1 MAFVGPYDIESDGE
15 RAAREARSER
25 GSRLLAACSATPA
38 RAAEALRLLDGEGA
52 ADLNALDAQKRSA
65 LMHACEDASGA
76 LDAVAARLIARGARL
91 DFADD
96 NDGATALVKAC
107 AKRRAAT
114 ALLLV
119 KAGAAFAARGLA
131 GAALDAIDVE
141 YSMTALDYALAGNLA
156 EVAAAILERGGR
168 TAAHL
173 EAARD
178 AKAAAAA
185 VMSAMLRGSGEGVV
199 EALKASVIAAKAR
212 EVAEKKKALLATAAA
227 LVRSAREAVARDAA
241 AHEAA
246 AAAGRE
252 AVARAEAAARASA
265 AAVPPFRGPAAD
277 TPLGELFIDALSVAC
292 AHAHGLDLR
301 HARYVC
307 GATFRL
313 GARRADGSLDRAGFL
328 GGTADMIDCAT
339 RLQAPWLEAAR
350 RAPRKGMVITTAPRV
365 TRTDDSTTGLMR
377 AAAAGDEQRLHELLA
392 AGAPLRC
399 VDLWGR
405 TALHWACEQGSERAV
420 AALLAAD
427 AEGATIEARDN
438 AGNVPLARA
447 CYFGHEGAVRA
458 LLARGARQGLQGDRG
473 WAALHCAAF
482 KGHAGVVALLCA
494 APGAAEAMRLRTE
507 GEDMVHLGLMGP
519 AFTEGDSALG
529 LALAH
534 GRELCAEVLWASGAR
549 A

>member
-1 MAFVGPYDIESDGE
+1 
-15 RAAREARSER
+15 
-25 GSRLLAACSATPA
+25 
-38 RAAEALRLLDGEGA
+38 
-52 ADLNALDAQKRSA
+52 
-65 LMHACEDASGA
+65 
-76 LDAVAARLIARGARL
+76 
-91 DFADD
+91 
-96 NDGATALVKAC
+96 
-107 AKRRAAT
+107 
-114 ALLLV
+114 
-119 KAGAAFAARGLA
+119 
-131 GAALDAIDVE
+131 
-141 YSMTALDYALAGNLA
+141 
-156 EVAAAILERGGR
+156 
-168 TAAHL
+168 
-173 EAARD
+173 
-178 AKAAAAA
+178 
-185 VMSAMLRGSGEGVV
+185 
-199 EALKASVIAAKAR
+199 
-212 EVAEKKKALLATAAA
+212 
-227 LVRSAREAVARDAA
+227 
-241 AHEAA
+241 
-246 AAAGRE
+246 
-252 AVARAEAAARASA
+252 
-265 AAVPPFRGPAAD
+265 
-277 TPLGELFIDALSVAC
+277 
-292 AHAHGLDLR
+292 
-301 HARYVC
+301 
-307 GATFRL
+307 
-313 GARRADGSLDRAGFL
+313 
-328 GGTADMIDCAT
+328 
-339 RLQAPWLEAAR
+339 
-350 RAPRKGMVITTAPRV
+350 MVITTAPRV
-365 TRTDDSTTGLMR
+365 TRSDDSTTGLMR

-427 AEGATIEARDN
+427 AESATIEARDN